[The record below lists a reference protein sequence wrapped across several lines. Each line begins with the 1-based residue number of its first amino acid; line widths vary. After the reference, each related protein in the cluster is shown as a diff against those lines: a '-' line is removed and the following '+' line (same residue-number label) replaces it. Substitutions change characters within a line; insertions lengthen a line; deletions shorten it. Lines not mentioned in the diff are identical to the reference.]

1 MPKSR
6 HRKDQKRRSNNRTTQ
21 LKAQLKKYQKQQ
33 MEEHMKLLE
42 DAKAQKS
49 ANIQKAEENT
59 EEQTYGFSPPKEV

>member
-1 MPKSR
+1 
-6 HRKDQKRRSNNRTTQ
+6 
-21 LKAQLKKYQKQQ
+21 

-42 DAKAQKS
+42 DAKAQKN